1 VLHHLSLEGDG
12 ERIVAGEPYRLTR
25 DRLRALWHATLES
38 AP

>member
-12 ERIVAGEPYRLTR
+12 ERVVAGAPYQETR
-25 DRLRALWHATLES
+25 ERLRALWHATLES